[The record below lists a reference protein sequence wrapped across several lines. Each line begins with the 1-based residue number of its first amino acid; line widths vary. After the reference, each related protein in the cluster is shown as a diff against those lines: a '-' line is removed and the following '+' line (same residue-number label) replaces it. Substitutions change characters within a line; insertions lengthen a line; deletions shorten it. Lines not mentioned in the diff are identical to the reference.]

1 MHRQSINCYSAIIPV
16 MLSLMAFLLVIA
28 AVSTGLGKAGQDE
41 GVAAHLFQFLIV
53 AQIPFILAFLATAN
67 WRRWTR
73 VTGQLALQACAVT
86 LAFAPVAYFNL

>member
-1 MHRQSINCYSAIIPV
+1 MHRQSINRYSAIIPV

-28 AVSTGLGKAGQDE
+28 AVSTGKAGQDE
-41 GVAAHLFQFLIV
+41 GAAAHLFQLLIV

-73 VTGQLALQACAVT
+73 VTGQLALQSCAVT